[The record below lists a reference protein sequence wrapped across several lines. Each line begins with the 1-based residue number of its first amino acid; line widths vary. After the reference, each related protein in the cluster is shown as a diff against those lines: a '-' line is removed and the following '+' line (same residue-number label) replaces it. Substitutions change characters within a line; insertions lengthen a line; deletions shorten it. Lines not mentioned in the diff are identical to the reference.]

1 MVIKPIKKWKNILAS
16 WKKYLEVNEEKNKG
30 FTNNLTSNENNLLL
44 CLIGTIPKVYMNPA
58 LSNILEFIKEYWNNN
73 W

>member
-1 MVIKPIKKWKNILAS
+1 MAS

-44 CLIGTIPKVYMNPA
+44 GLTGTIPKVYMNPA